1 MTARPISQVAAIA
14 ASAAGNGP
22 VTLEPIGKGRLRL
35 LVAFR
40 ALDGATHWQRQHAT
54 EFAARTTY
62 DEMQAAVAAARRN
75 AAA

>member
-35 LVAFR
+35 LVVFR
-40 ALDGATHWQRQHAT
+40 AFDGATYWQRQHAS

-62 DEMQAAVAAARRN
+62 EEMTAAIAATRRGAAA
-75 AAA
+75 